1 MKITFP
7 FQKNKI
13 KLKKEEEG
21 GGGILFAVGDKKEKR
36 EGFGLDIS
44 NYNSKGRGNVGPNC
58 SDRYRTW
65 APPPQPRT

>member
-1 MKITFP
+1 MKFTLIKFDSWNKFPKIEVKITFP

-13 KLKKEEEG
+13 KLKKKEEEEG

-44 NYNSKGRGNVGPNC
+44 KL
-58 SDRYRTW
+58 
-65 APPPQPRT
+65 